1 MKKILALTLLL
12 ALVFSVFAFL
22 PARAENDYNDDNN
35 EEETRVI
42 MSTSTASG
50 VVVEKISSPDQIR
63 YFRVIKKENGALY
76 GIRLEKMEKAEKSE
90 KSEKME
96 KAEKSEKKEA
106 NESLRKNEN
115 VSASN
120 NRGELEKILA
130 PQFIGLYERIQKVG
144 NSLWGVKRNN
154 DDKDEVKNAPKYRE
168 ITAEMRVCVAAAIDV
183 KDEALKARVTVTG
196 TELNAAITARGEC
209 QKNAIASLEN
219 QRENL
224 NVCVKNFQ
232 IKHKEIVNKAKEAQ
246 QAAWKTYQTSLKA
259 CLPNIVSTST
269 AEIMIE
275 DGGSA
280 ALEAVSMQ

>member
-22 PARAENDYNDDNN
+22 PAQADNDYNDDAD
-35 EEETRVI
+35 EEKVEVI
-42 MSTSTASG
+42 MTTNAAGNISL
-50 VVVEKISSPDQIR
+50 EKIPSPDQIK
-63 YFRVIKKENGALY
+63 YFRVMKKENGALY
-76 GIRLEKMEKAEKSE
+76 GIRLEKMEKLEKTE
-90 KSEKME
+90 RVER
-96 KAEKSEKKEA
+96 
-106 NESLRKNEN
+106 NESLRENE
-115 VSASN
+115 SASGTN
-120 NRGELEKILA
+120 TRAQLEKILA
-130 PQFIGLYERIQKVG
+130 PQFIGLYEKIQKIG
-144 NSLWGVKRNN
+144 NSLWGVKRDS
-154 DDKDEVKNAPKYRE
+154 DDKDEVKDSAKYRE

-183 KDEALKARVTVTG
+183 KDASLKDRVTLTG
-196 TELNAAITARGEC
+196 TELNAAISTRGEC

-246 QAAWKTYQTSLKA
+246 QAAWKTYQASLKA
-259 CLPNIVSTST
+259 CLPNISASTT

-280 ALEAVSMQ
+280 ALEAVLLQ

>member
-22 PARAENDYNDDNN
+22 PARAEDDYNDDAD
-35 EEETRVI
+35 EEKVEVI
-42 MSTSTASG
+42 MTTNAAG
-50 VVVEKISSPDQIR
+50 NLEKISSPDQIR

-96 KAEKSEKKEA
+96 KAEKSEKA
-106 NESLRKNEN
+106 DESLRKNEN

-120 NRGELEKILA
+120 NRGQLEKILA

-144 NSLWGVKRNN
+144 NSLWGVKRNG
-154 DDKDEVKNAPKYRE
+154 DDKDEVKNIPKYRE
-168 ITAEMRVCVAAAIDV
+168 ITAEMRVCVAAAIDA

-196 TELNAAITARGEC
+196 TELNEAITARGEC

-232 IKHKEIVNKAKEAQ
+232 VKHKEIVNKSKEVQ

-280 ALEAVSMQ
+280 ALEAVLMQ